1 MPFQCRKL
9 LIISGGHEVATVVPV
24 TFASAG
30 SQNTAVSSHVS
41 MPDIS
46 VSIGSE
52 ENQLLQNEVD
62 TLTNDMQVLTQRLQA
77 TQEGRMISV
86 ALTR

>member
-1 MPFQCRKL
+1 
-9 LIISGGHEVATVVPV
+9 
-24 TFASAG
+24 
-30 SQNTAVSSHVS
+30 

-62 TLTNDMQVLTQRLQA
+62 TLTQDMHAVSERLQA
-77 TQEGRMISV
+77 TQEG
-86 ALTR
+86 